1 MIITG
6 WILICLSISILSRK
20 IFPNQKELS
29 RKIVHI
35 GIGPIIP
42 MAWWFGIPK
51 LIAMTASSIITF
63 ALIINYQFRFIAEVE
78 DVSRKSYG
86 TIAYATSITIL
97 LFIFWPENASIVS
110 AAVLSMAFGDGLAG
124 LVGPQIKSKTWKVFN
139 QTKSVAGTLTMMFV
153 VMFILFAI
161 PMISGLPI
169 NPLRVLTITSLAVVM
184 EQISFWGVDNL
195 TVPISIAITWGW
207 MTN

>member
-1 MIITG
+1 
-6 WILICLSISILSRK
+6 
-20 IFPNQKELS
+20 
-29 RKIVHI
+29 
-35 GIGPIIP
+35 
-42 MAWWFGIPK
+42 
-51 LIAMTASSIITF
+51 
-63 ALIINYQFRFIAEVE
+63 
-78 DVSRKSYG
+78 
-86 TIAYATSITIL
+86 
-97 LFIFWPENASIVS
+97 
-110 AAVLSMAFGDGLAG
+110 
-124 LVGPQIKSKTWKVFN
+124 QIKSKTWKIFN

>member
-1 MIITG
+1 
-6 WILICLSISILSRK
+6 
-20 IFPNQKELS
+20 
-29 RKIVHI
+29 
-35 GIGPIIP
+35 
-42 MAWWFGIPK
+42 MAWWLGIPK
-51 LIAMTASSIITF
+51 LIAISASSIITF
-63 ALIINYQFRFIAEVE
+63 AIIINYQFRFIAEVE

-153 VMFILFAI
+153 VMLILFAI

-169 NPLRVLTITSLAVVM
+169 NPLRILTITSLAVIM